1 MATNYKSIQNQAEKE
16 LKELLLDMD
25 KSEFREYFKQLIK
38 KYYTVLFTFQNDY
51 SKYYEESVKQYNLTI
66 RTVRKL
72 LKNNYNNLDNFENL
86 ERIKQAEEIAFNQMN
101 TIHFLEDNYSD
112 LVYYMTVQELVYI
125 NSTLSSLIG
134 LYETNPS
141 EALLTVIED
150 NFTATLDFIKQAKK
164 LPVNEGSLTD
174 YTEKHIVKKEH
185 FKEGKRPSEDTETI
199 IFSVPVFSLYL
210 AEYLDKFFNI
220 MEDLKAILPE
230 EVIEAYVHDLNSSEK
245 VQYYYN
251 LKASGIKEEEALKIT
266 AYIDSVKKEK
276 NNQGFLYEIINS
288 WS

>member
-1 MATNYKSIQNQAEKE
+1 MATNYKYIQNKAEKE
-16 LKELLLDMD
+16 LKQLLLDMD
-25 KSEFREYFKQLIK
+25 KEEFKEYFKQLIK
-38 KYYTVLFTFQNDY
+38 KYYNVLFTFQNDY
-51 SKYYEESVKQYNLTI
+51 SKYYEESIKQYDLTI
-66 RTVRKL
+66 NTVKKL
-72 LKNNYNNLDNFENL
+72 LKHEFNNLDNFENL
-86 ERIKQAEEIAFNQMN
+86 ERLKQAEEIAFNQMN

-112 LVYYMTVQELVYI
+112 IVYYNTVQQLVYI

-141 EALLTVIED
+141 EELLTVIED
-150 NFTATLDFIKQAKK
+150 NFTATLEFIKQAKK

-220 MEDLKAILPE
+220 MEDLKTILPE
-230 EVIEAYVHDLNSSEK
+230 EVIEAYVLDLNSSEK

-251 LKASGIKEEEALKIT
+251 LKASGIKEEEALEIT
-266 AYIDSVKKEK
+266 AYLDYVKKE

>member
-1 MATNYKSIQNQAEKE
+1 MATNYKYIQNKAEKE
-16 LKELLLDMD
+16 FKELLLDMD
-25 KSEFREYFKQLIK
+25 KEEFKEYFKQLIK
-38 KYYTVLFTFQNDY
+38 KYYNVLFTFQNDY
-51 SKYYEESVKQYNLTI
+51 SKYYEESIKQYDLTI
-66 RTVRKL
+66 NTVKKL
-72 LKNNYNNLDNFENL
+72 LKHEFNNLDNFENL
-86 ERIKQAEEIAFNQMN
+86 ERLKQAEEIAFNQMN

-112 LVYYMTVQELVYI
+112 IVYYNTGQQLVYI

-150 NFTATLDFIKQAKK
+150 NFTATLEFIKQAKK

-220 MEDLKAILPE
+220 MEDLKTILPE
-230 EVIEAYVHDLNSSEK
+230 EVIEAYVLDLNSSEK

-251 LKASGIKEEEALKIT
+251 LKASGIKEEEALEIT
-266 AYIDSVKKEK
+266 AYLDYVKKE

>member
-1 MATNYKSIQNQAEKE
+1 MATNYKYIQNKAEKE
-16 LKELLLDMD
+16 LKQLLLDMD
-25 KSEFREYFKQLIK
+25 KEEFKEYFKQLIK
-38 KYYTVLFTFQNDY
+38 KYYNVLFTFQNDY
-51 SKYYEESVKQYNLTI
+51 SKYYEESIKQYDLTI
-66 RTVRKL
+66 NTVKKL
-72 LKNNYNNLDNFENL
+72 LKHEFNNLDNFENL
-86 ERIKQAEEIAFNQMN
+86 ERLKQAEEIAFNQMN

-112 LVYYMTVQELVYI
+112 IVYYNTGQQLVYI

-141 EALLTVIED
+141 EELLTVIED
-150 NFTATLDFIKQAKK
+150 NFTATLEFIKQAKK

-230 EVIEAYVHDLNSSEK
+230 EVIEAYVLDLNSSEK

-251 LKASGIKEEEALKIT
+251 LKASGIKEEEALEIT
-266 AYIDSVKKEK
+266 AYLDYVKKE

>member
-1 MATNYKSIQNQAEKE
+1 MATNYKYIQNKAEKE
-16 LKELLLDMD
+16 FKELLLDMD
-25 KSEFREYFKQLIK
+25 KEEFKEYFKQLIK
-38 KYYTVLFTFQNDY
+38 KYYAVLFTFQNDY
-51 SKYYEESVKQYNLTI
+51 SKYYEESIKQYDLTI
-66 RTVRKL
+66 NTVKKL
-72 LKNNYNNLDNFENL
+72 LKHEFNNLDNFENL
-86 ERIKQAEEIAFNQMN
+86 ERLKQAEEIAFNQMN

-112 LVYYMTVQELVYI
+112 IVYYNTGQQLVYI

-150 NFTATLDFIKQAKK
+150 NFTATLEFIKQAKK

-230 EVIEAYVHDLNSSEK
+230 DVIEAYVLDLNSSEK

-251 LKASGIKEEEALKIT
+251 LMASGVEKEEALKLT
-266 AYIDSVKKEK
+266 AYLDYVKKE

>member
-1 MATNYKSIQNQAEKE
+1 MATNYKYIQNQAEKE
-16 LKELLLDMD
+16 LKQLLLDMD
-25 KSEFREYFKQLIK
+25 KEEFKEYFKQLIK
-38 KYYTVLFTFQNDY
+38 KYYNVLFTFQNDY
-51 SKYYEESVKQYNLTI
+51 SKYYEESNKQYELTI
-66 RTVRKL
+66 NTVKKL
-72 LKNNYNNLDNFENL
+72 LKYEFNNLDNFENL
-86 ERIKQAEEIAFNQMN
+86 ERLKQAEEIAFNQMN

-112 LVYYMTVQELVYI
+112 IVYYNTVQQLAYI
-125 NSTLSSLIG
+125 NSTLSSLIE
-134 LYETNPS
+134 LYKTNPS

-150 NFTATLDFIKQAKK
+150 NFTATLEFIKQAKK

-185 FKEGKRPSEDTETI
+185 FKEGKRPSKDTETI

-230 EVIEAYVHDLNSSEK
+230 EVIEAYVLDLNSSEK

-251 LKASGIKEEEALKIT
+251 LMASGVEKEEALKLT
-266 AYIDSVKKEK
+266 AYLDYVKKE
-276 NNQGFLYEIINS
+276 NNQGFLYEILDS

>member
-1 MATNYKSIQNQAEKE
+1 MATNYKYIQNKAEKE
-16 LKELLLDMD
+16 LKQLLLDMD
-25 KSEFREYFKQLIK
+25 KEEFKEYFKQLIK
-38 KYYTVLFTFQNDY
+38 KYYNVLFTFQNDY
-51 SKYYEESVKQYNLTI
+51 SKYYEESIKQYDLTI
-66 RTVRKL
+66 NTVKKL
-72 LKNNYNNLDNFENL
+72 LKHEFNNLDNFENL
-86 ERIKQAEEIAFNQMN
+86 ERLKQAEEIAFNQMN

-112 LVYYMTVQELVYI
+112 IVYYNTVQQLVYI

-150 NFTATLDFIKQAKK
+150 NFTATLEFIKQAKK

-230 EVIEAYVHDLNSSEK
+230 EVIEAYVLDLNSSEK

-251 LKASGIKEEEALKIT
+251 LKASGIKEEEALEIT
-266 AYIDSVKKEK
+266 AYLDYVKKE

>member
-1 MATNYKSIQNQAEKE
+1 MATNYKYIQNKAEKE
-16 LKELLLDMD
+16 FKELLLDMD
-25 KSEFREYFKQLIK
+25 KEEFKEYFKQLIK
-38 KYYTVLFTFQNDY
+38 KYYNVLFTFQNDY
-51 SKYYEESVKQYNLTI
+51 SKYYEESIKQYDLTI
-66 RTVRKL
+66 NTVKKL
-72 LKNNYNNLDNFENL
+72 LKHEFNNLDNFENL
-86 ERIKQAEEIAFNQMN
+86 ERLKQAEEIAFNQMN

-112 LVYYMTVQELVYI
+112 IVYYNTGQQLVYI

-141 EALLTVIED
+141 EELLTVIED
-150 NFTATLDFIKQAKK
+150 NFTATLEFIKQAKK

-230 EVIEAYVHDLNSSEK
+230 EVIEAYVLDLNSSEK

-251 LKASGIKEEEALKIT
+251 LKASGIKEEEALEIT
-266 AYIDSVKKEK
+266 AYLDYVKKE

>member
-1 MATNYKSIQNQAEKE
+1 MATNYKYIQNKAEKE
-16 LKELLLDMD
+16 FKELLLDMD
-25 KSEFREYFKQLIK
+25 KEEFKEYFKQLIK
-38 KYYTVLFTFQNDY
+38 KYYNVLFTFQNDY
-51 SKYYEESVKQYNLTI
+51 SKYYEESIKQYDLTI
-66 RTVRKL
+66 NTVKKL
-72 LKNNYNNLDNFENL
+72 LKHEFNNLDNFENL
-86 ERIKQAEEIAFNQMN
+86 ERLKQAEEIAFNQMN

-112 LVYYMTVQELVYI
+112 IVYYNTGQQLVYI

-150 NFTATLDFIKQAKK
+150 NFTATLEFIKQAKK

-220 MEDLKAILPE
+220 MEDLKTILPE

-251 LKASGIKEEEALKIT
+251 LKASGIKEEEALEIT
-266 AYIDSVKKEK
+266 AYLDYVKKE

>member
-1 MATNYKSIQNQAEKE
+1 MATNYKYIQNKAEKE
-16 LKELLLDMD
+16 FKELLLDMD
-25 KSEFREYFKQLIK
+25 KEEFKEYFKQLIK
-38 KYYTVLFTFQNDY
+38 KYYNVLFTFQNDY
-51 SKYYEESVKQYNLTI
+51 SKYYEESIKQYDLTI
-66 RTVRKL
+66 NTVKKL
-72 LKNNYNNLDNFENL
+72 LKHEFNNLDNFENL
-86 ERIKQAEEIAFNQMN
+86 ERLKQAEEIAFNQMN

-112 LVYYMTVQELVYI
+112 IVYYNTGQQLVYI

-150 NFTATLDFIKQAKK
+150 NFTATLEFIKQAKK

-230 EVIEAYVHDLNSSEK
+230 DVIEAYVLDLNSSEK

-251 LKASGIKEEEALKIT
+251 LMASGVEKEEALKLT
-266 AYIDSVKKEK
+266 AYLDYVKKE

>member
-1 MATNYKSIQNQAEKE
+1 MATNYKYIQNKAEKE
-16 LKELLLDMD
+16 LKQLLLDMD
-25 KSEFREYFKQLIK
+25 KEEFKEYFKQLIK
-38 KYYTVLFTFQNDY
+38 KYYNVLFTFQNDY
-51 SKYYEESVKQYNLTI
+51 SKYYEESIKQYDLTI
-66 RTVRKL
+66 NTVKKL
-72 LKNNYNNLDNFENL
+72 LKHEFNNLDNFENL
-86 ERIKQAEEIAFNQMN
+86 ERLKQAEEIAFNQMN

-112 LVYYMTVQELVYI
+112 IVYYNTGQQLVYI

-141 EALLTVIED
+141 EELLTVIED
-150 NFTATLDFIKQAKK
+150 NFTATLEFIKQAKK

-220 MEDLKAILPE
+220 MEDLKTILPE

-251 LKASGIKEEEALKIT
+251 LKASGIKEEEALEIT
-266 AYIDSVKKEK
+266 AYLDYVKKE

>member
-1 MATNYKSIQNQAEKE
+1 MANYKYIQNQAEKE
-16 LKELLLDMD
+16 LKQLLLDMD
-25 KSEFREYFKQLIK
+25 KEEFKEYFKQLIK
-38 KYYTVLFTFQNDY
+38 NYYAVLFTFQNNY
-51 SKYYEESVKQYNLTI
+51 SKYYEESNKQYDLTI
-66 RTVRKL
+66 NTVKKL
-72 LKNNYNNLDNFENL
+72 LKHEFNNLDNFENL
-86 ERIKQAEEIAFNQMN
+86 ERLKQAEEIAFNQMN

-112 LVYYMTVQELVYI
+112 IVYYNTVQQLVYI

-150 NFTATLDFIKQAKK
+150 NFTATLEFIKQAKK

-174 YTEKHIVKKEH
+174 YTEKHIIKKEH

-210 AEYLDKFFNI
+210 AEYLEKFFNI
-220 MEDLKAILPE
+220 MEELKAILPE
-230 EVIEAYVHDLNSSEK
+230 DVIESYVYDLNSSEK
-245 VQYYYN
+245 VQYYSN
-251 LKASGIKEEEALKIT
+251 LKASGLKEEEALEIT
-266 AYIDSVKKEK
+266 AYLDYVKKE
-276 NNQGFLYEIINS
+276 NNQGFLYEIIDS

>member
-1 MATNYKSIQNQAEKE
+1 MATNYKYIQNKAEKE
-16 LKELLLDMD
+16 FKELLLDMD
-25 KSEFREYFKQLIK
+25 KEEFKEYFKQLIK
-38 KYYTVLFTFQNDY
+38 KYYNVLFTFQNDY
-51 SKYYEESVKQYNLTI
+51 SKYYEESIKQYDLTI
-66 RTVRKL
+66 NTVKKL
-72 LKNNYNNLDNFENL
+72 LKHEFNNLDNFENL
-86 ERIKQAEEIAFNQMN
+86 ERLKQAEEIAFNQMN

-112 LVYYMTVQELVYI
+112 IVYYNTVQQLAYI
-125 NSTLSSLIG
+125 NSTLSSLIE

-150 NFTATLDFIKQAKK
+150 NFTATLEFIKQAKK

-220 MEDLKAILPE
+220 MEDLKTILPE

-251 LKASGIKEEEALKIT
+251 LKASGIKEEEALEIT
-266 AYIDSVKKEK
+266 AYLDYVKKE

>member
-1 MATNYKSIQNQAEKE
+1 MATNYKYIQNKAEKE
-16 LKELLLDMD
+16 FKELLLDMD
-25 KSEFREYFKQLIK
+25 KEEFKEYFKQLIK
-38 KYYTVLFTFQNDY
+38 KYYNVLFTFQNDY
-51 SKYYEESVKQYNLTI
+51 SKYYEESIKQYDLTI
-66 RTVRKL
+66 NTVKKL
-72 LKNNYNNLDNFENL
+72 LKHEFNNLDNFENL
-86 ERIKQAEEIAFNQMN
+86 ERLKQAEEIAFNQMN

-112 LVYYMTVQELVYI
+112 IVYYNTGQQLVYI

-141 EALLTVIED
+141 EELLTVIED
-150 NFTATLDFIKQAKK
+150 NFTATLEFIKQAKK

-220 MEDLKAILPE
+220 MEDLKTILPE
-230 EVIEAYVHDLNSSEK
+230 EVIEAYVLDLNSSEK

-251 LKASGIKEEEALKIT
+251 LKASGIKEEEALEIT
-266 AYIDSVKKEK
+266 AYLDYVKKE

>member
-1 MATNYKSIQNQAEKE
+1 MATNYKYIQNQAEKE
-16 LKELLLDMD
+16 LKQLLLDMD
-25 KSEFREYFKQLIK
+25 KEEFKEYFKQLIK
-38 KYYTVLFTFQNDY
+38 KYYNVLFTFQNDY
-51 SKYYEESVKQYNLTI
+51 SKYYEESNKQYELTI
-66 RTVRKL
+66 NTVKKL
-72 LKNNYNNLDNFENL
+72 LKYEFNNLDNFENL
-86 ERIKQAEEIAFNQMN
+86 ERLKQAEEIAFNQMN

-112 LVYYMTVQELVYI
+112 IVYYNTVQQLVYI

-230 EVIEAYVHDLNSSEK
+230 EVIEAYVLDLNSSEK

-251 LKASGIKEEEALKIT
+251 LMASGVEKEEALKLT
-266 AYIDSVKKEK
+266 AYLDYVKKE
-276 NNQGFLYEIINS
+276 NNQGFLYEILDS